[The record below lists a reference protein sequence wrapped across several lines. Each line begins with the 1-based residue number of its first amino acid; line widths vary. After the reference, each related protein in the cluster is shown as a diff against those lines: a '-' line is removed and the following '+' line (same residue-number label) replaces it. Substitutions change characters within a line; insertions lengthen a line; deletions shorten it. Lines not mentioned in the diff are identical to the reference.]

1 MHSSGVSAPNSHHES
16 PQYAQERLR
25 DSSSNNR
32 AVDTL
37 SDKAL
42 RQTEEVDRSQRYP
55 EKNPSA
61 VYIRSESR
69 YESSYSAS
77 IRSSKAGPVDER
89 ISSETAAGSI
99 LSFIENQLLR
109 DIEDGA
115 SEEEL
120 SSRIEAGL
128 SGFLQGFESARED
141 LEALGA
147 LTPGVE
153 SEIGK
158 TYDSVLAGIED
169 LRQQFL
175 GGAEASKGGEVAAE
189 PISSSVEEPA
199 PALRAQSQYFS
210 YEAAQRNSF
219 SFSVTTQDGDTVT
232 IQSSALRSMF
242 QESLTQTNSSRGSL
256 EYSQYGYGEEYQF
269 ALQVDGELDSD
280 EMKAL
285 TELLSQVNDLAE
297 DFFAGDVTAAFDAAL
312 SLGYDDS
319 EISSFALNLS
329 QTSVQRVTSA
339 YSETRSEPASVAES
353 LRPVGSFS
361 RALIEATQTAQT
373 FQNPRELIESIA
385 EAIDVARPEGG
396 FKSFLERLMES
407 LEL

>member
-42 RQTEEVDRSQRYP
+42 RQSEEVDRSQRYS

-69 YESSYSAS
+69 YESSYSSS

-169 LRQQFL
+169 LKQQFL
-175 GGAEASKGGEVAAE
+175 GGAEASKGEVAAE
-189 PISSSVEEPA
+189 PISSSIEEPA

-232 IQSSALRSMF
+232 VQSSALRSMF
-242 QESLTQTNSSRGSL
+242 QENLTQTSSSRGSL

-269 ALQVDGELDSD
+269 ELQVDGELDSD

-339 YSETRSEPASVAES
+339 YSETRSQPASIAES
-353 LRPVGSFS
+353 LRPVGDFS
-361 RALIEATQTAQT
+361 RALIEATQTAQN
-373 FQNPRELIESIA
+373 FQNPKDLIESIA

-407 LEL
+407 FEL